1 MHIPGKM
8 RPFAPADAMPK
19 SRLLVL
25 ALVLLLVASSV
36 ASCGGS
42 LATSGKVDSQT
53 RGSPK
58 APTPATVGWTG
69 MGSPLKSFETTHPK
83 DLSGCPAGT
92 CFGTKINNSEGDA
105 DEFVLLTTTGGRM
118 NRVDG
123 YTQAFSD
130 GTSIGAAKAAALALM
145 PKNTRITSYFIQHDS
160 MGSTCAFM
168 NIQSRT
174 LGKWFSG
181 KKIGDAA
188 GIMSI
193 EFSTAT
199 ANGKFAYRPGD
210 IESASVSLA
219 PVNHS
224 INC

>member
-1 MHIPGKM
+1 MTLM
-8 RPFAPADAMPK
+8 
-19 SRLLVL
+19 V
-25 ALVLLLVASSV
+25 VLVASLV

-42 LATSGKVDSQT
+42 AAPSSNVGSQT
-53 RGSPK
+53 PAKVTAS
-58 APTPATVGWTG
+58 APAAGGWTG
-69 MGSPLKSFETTHPK
+69 MGSPLTSFETEHPK
-83 DLSGCPAGT
+83 NLSGCPAGT

-105 DEFVLLTTTGGRM
+105 DEFVLLTTTGGRI

-130 GTSIGAAKAAALALM
+130 RTSIADAKAAALGLM
-145 PKNTRITSYFIQHDS
+145 PKDTRITSYFIQHDS
-160 MGSTCAFM
+160 VGSTCAFM

-181 KKIGDAA
+181 KRIGDAA
-188 GIMSI
+188 GVMSI

-199 ANGKFAYRPGD
+199 ANGKFAYKPSD

-219 PVNHS
+219 PINHS